1 MSNKSTNQH
10 ADLNQLYHKRKQR
23 LHAPAAQK
31 RQLMEHDLFTTPWQ
45 KWLHRAGQVA
55 IAASTLL
62 LVGLV
67 AMQQYDMNHLPQ
79 PREYTVVEVHSLEA
93 EKGLLSENVRHKY
106 AQHYQA
112 FLKQKQMF
120 AQHHKKSAI
129 LQQLDD
135 GWELKTC
142 DEELVKISDELVSA
156 LYDMNSIESS
166 LKAGDRVEIAFDITG
181 IILGISRSE
190 QAAMC

>member
-1 MSNKSTNQH
+1 MSNKSSNQQV
-10 ADLNQLYHKRKQR
+10 DLNQLYQKRKKHV
-23 LHAPAAQK
+23 HAPAAHK
-31 RQLMEHDLFTTPWQ
+31 RQLMEHDIFTAPWQ

-67 AMQQYDMNHLPQ
+67 AMQHYDLKQVPKPQQYTL
-79 PREYTVVEVHSLEA
+79 VEIHSLDN
-93 EKGLLSENVRHKY
+93 EKGRLSENVRHKY
-106 AQHYQA
+106 VQHYQA

-129 LQQLDD
+129 IQQLDD

-142 DEELVKISDELVSA
+142 EEELVKISDELVSA
-156 LYDMNSIESS
+156 LYDINSIDTS
-166 LKAGDRVEIAFDITG
+166 LKTGDRVEIAFDRTG
-181 IILGISRSE
+181 IILGIIRSE